1 MAHRKTTVKNPQPRP
16 ELGEQTSLADRAYE
30 LLEERIVTR
39 QLAPGVMLSES
50 NLASELSMGRT
61 PVREALARLEWLGF
75 VEVHA
80 RRGVQ
85 VSSVD
90 VIGHL
95 ELLEVRLPMETT
107 VARHVIERA
116 TPVDIKELQAL
127 ADKLSEAAAER
138 NRDKY
143 FRIKRSLHETEVR
156 AAYNPVLTQTMR
168 SLHAQSRRFWFTYER
183 TERFPEA
190 AERHRLIVHY
200 LAKHDAKRAVAAVE
214 ALFSF
219 LEAMTKQALERR
231 GPS

>member
-1 MAHRKTTVKNPQPRP
+1 VLLVDDDQSQIRERQEQRRARADDDRGLAARDCPPGIPPRRLTD
-16 ELGEQTSLADRAYE
+16 LGMPLR
-30 LLEERIVTR
+30 
-39 QLAPGVMLSES
+39 
-50 NLASELSMGRT
+50 
-61 PVREALARLEWLGF
+61 RL
-75 VEVHA
+75 
-80 RRGVQ
+80 R
-85 VSSVD
+85 
-90 VIGHL
+90 
-95 ELLEVRLPMETT
+95 
-107 VARHVIERA
+107 
-116 TPVDIKELQAL
+116 
-127 ADKLSEAAAER
+127 SEAAAER